1 MGYVMNII
9 VSIIYGIVG
18 FIIGNR
24 IQDISYVIID
34 YKKRNHEVNKYC
46 FIYSKW
52 FMLILSIVNGT
63 IWAFAGLFISSPIIG
78 LLIALQFS
86 IGIIIGFIDI
96 SIRIIPNEL
105 VLTLLILGVIFQ
117 ILNFGFEA
125 LLYALISMIVM
136 MTVFV
141 SVAAFVGFGKV
152 GAGDVKLAGAVG
164 LALGYPLVITAVYMM
179 SIILLIYIAAG
190 LLTKKISLATMFP
203 LAPFIIS
210 GFAVTLISVCIS
222 LI

>member
-1 MGYVMNII
+1 MGYAMNII

-18 FIIGNR
+18 LIVGYR
-24 IQDISYVIID
+24 IQDISYIIIE
-34 YKKRNHEVNKYC
+34 YKKRKQEVNKDC
-46 FIYSKW
+46 LIYSKW
-52 FMLILSIVNGT
+52 VMIILSIVNGLMWT
-63 IWAFAGLFISSPIIG
+63 LAGLYLPNPIIG
-78 LLIALQFS
+78 LIIALQFS

-105 VLTLLILGVIFQ
+105 VLMLLILGIVFQ
-117 ILNFGFEA
+117 ILNFGLGA
-125 LLYALISMIVM
+125 LIYAAISMIVM

-179 SIILLIYIAAG
+179 SVVLFIYIAVG

-210 GFAVTLISVCIS
+210 GFAAALISILV
-222 LI
+222 